1 LNQHFFAP
9 CPRGLEDALTE
20 ELRELECN
28 VTWQTPGG
36 VGFEDSLGKAYRVN
50 LESRIASRV
59 LMRVRKARYRSVD
72 DVYKLALDVPW
83 WNWTDADQTLRID
96 LTASKSPLTSLDF
109 ATLRVKD
116 GICDAFRHKVGK
128 RPSIDTASPDVRV
141 FVFLD
146 AEQCTLYLDLSGEPL
161 FRRGWR
167 GETVEAPLRENLA
180 AGILR
185 LIGWRPG
192 QALLD
197 PMCGSG
203 TFIIEAAQMTLG
215 MAPGQFRRFA
225 FEKLKNFDAAAWKS
239 QLARPRP
246 APGGLELLR
255 ASDVSGDAVT
265 ITRGNLVR
273 AGISEELAALIA
285 AKQIDAR
292 HIKPQAEEGIL
303 IANPPYGERIAVRG
317 DADDEAFFAAFGD
330 NLKARF
336 SNWRCA
342 VLTSDMA
349 LQRKIHLA
357 PKRRTPLFNGKIE
370 CRLYL
375 FEMVRGSARRERP
388 AASNSEAAD
397 ET

>member
-1 LNQHFFAP
+1 MNHYFFAP
-9 CPRGLEDALTE
+9 CPRGLEDALSD
-20 ELRELECN
+20 ELRELACN

-36 VGFEDSLGKAYRVN
+36 VGFEGELPGAYRVN

-59 LMRVRKARYRSVD
+59 LMRVKKARYRTVD
-72 DVYKLALDVPW
+72 DVYKLALELPW
-83 WNWTDADQTLRID
+83 WDWFSADETLRID
-96 LTASKSPLTSLDF
+96 VTASKSPLTSIDF

-116 GICDAFRHKVGK
+116 GICDAFRQKVGK
-128 RPSIDTASPDVRV
+128 RPSIDTAAPDVRV
-141 FVFLD
+141 FIFLD

-185 LIGWRPG
+185 LLGWKPG

-203 TFIIEAAQMTLG
+203 TFVIEAAQMTLG
-215 MAPGQFRRFA
+215 MAPGASRKFA
-225 FEKLKNFDAAAWKS
+225 FMSLKNFDAKAW
-239 QLARPRP
+239 QLLIDAPRP
-246 APGGLELLR
+246 APLGLELLR
-255 ASDVSGDAVT
+255 GSDISGDAVE
-265 ITRGNLVR
+265 ITRHNLIR
-273 AGISEELAALIA
+273 AGISTEHAALIA
-285 AKQIDAR
+285 EKQIDAR
-292 HIKPQAEEGIL
+292 HIKPQAESGIL

-317 DADDEAFFAAFGD
+317 AADDSEFFAAFGD

-349 LQRKIHLA
+349 LQKKIHLA

-370 CRLYL
+370 CRLYV
-375 FEMVRGSARRERP
+375 FEMVRGSARRER
-388 AASNSEAAD
+388 AG
-397 ET
+397 ETPLEPG